1 MFHMCHS
8 NISTLRVALKS
19 AMAAV
24 LVATKRETFDQK
36 VGQFPAV
43 CYQELRNVTYKIRS
57 CKIKKG

>member
-24 LVATKRETFDQK
+24 LVAKTGDFWPEGGTI
-36 VGQFPAV
+36 
-43 CYQELRNVTYKIRS
+43 YS
-57 CKIKKG
+57 CVLSGTT